1 MQVLTINTDNF
12 TIESED
18 MQVQANSVYSFF
30 DSILIDEFEAL
41 NKHVI
46 YADANALSQGKKA
59 YFIGEQLLL
68 GNALVIGREG
78 FEEKDVTI
86 TKEELSSLLIKE
98 VSSFYKTVLE
108 LLSSTDVNL
117 YRTFEVIKG
126 NEKIA
131 LNIEWV
137 LYTFNIAD
145 ERTREY
151 FMAELKK
158 SLENGD
164 DVIEYMQKM
173 ATLAMN
179 AGA

>member
-1 MQVLTINTDNF
+1 MQVLTINSETF
-12 TIESED
+12 TIELQD
-18 MQVQANSVYSFF
+18 MQMQANSVYSFF
-30 DSILIDEFEAL
+30 NSILVDELEIL

-46 YADANALSQGKKA
+46 YTDVNALSQGKKP

-68 GNALVIGREG
+68 GDALVVGREG
-78 FEEKDVTI
+78 LEEKDVSI
-86 TKEELSSLLIKE
+86 SKEELSSLLIQD
-98 VSSFYKTVLE
+98 VSPFYKTVLE
-108 LLSSTDVNL
+108 LLRPTDVNL
-117 YRTFEVIKG
+117 YRTFEVQRAG
-126 NEKIA
+126 EKIA

-151 FMAELKK
+151 FINELRK
-158 SLENGD
+158 SLESGD
-164 DVIEYMQKM
+164 DTIGYMQKM

>member
-1 MQVLTINTDNF
+1 MQVLTINPDGF

-18 MQVQANSVYSFF
+18 MQMQANSIYSFF
-30 DSILIDEFEAL
+30 DSILIDELEVL

-46 YADANALSQGKKA
+46 HTDANALSQGKKA

-68 GNALVIGREG
+68 GDALVIGRNG
-78 FEEKDVTI
+78 LEEKDVSI
-86 TKEELSSLLIKE
+86 KEEELSSLLTKD
-98 VSSFYKTVLE
+98 VPPFYKTVLE
-108 LLSSTDVNL
+108 LLRPTDVNL
-117 YRTFEVIKG
+117 YRTFEVQRAG
-126 NEKIA
+126 EKIA

-151 FMAELKK
+151 FITELKK

-164 DVIEYMQKM
+164 DVVAYMQKM